1 MAPTLVF
8 DEHLVAARRLRAL
21 RKATPGADFLVDI
34 AARELSERLQAVERH
49 FERAVELHGYTGAT
63 ARALM
68 TSGKVG
74 TVLRVET
81 HEDLLDHK
89 VAGGA
94 VAPLEDLGLDAGSAD
109 LIVSPLSLHLTNDT
123 PGTLIQIARA
133 LSPDGLFLAAIP
145 GGNTLTE
152 LREALLAAE
161 SEVTGGASPRV
172 IPFMDV
178 RAAGQLLQRAG
189 LALPVADVESLTVR
203 YDTMFDLM
211 RDLKAMGM
219 ANPLVNRSRRPLPR
233 RVFVRAAEI
242 YAKRFG
248 DADGR
253 VRATFD
259 IIYLS
264 GWKPHESQQKPLK
277 PGTAEVSLARI
288 LGKERN

>member
-1 MAPTLVF
+1 MSPTLVF
-8 DEHLVAARRLRAL
+8 DEDLVANRRLRAM
-21 RKATPGADFLVDI
+21 RKGTPGADFLVDV
-34 AARELSERLQAVERH
+34 AARELCERLEAVERR
-49 FERAVELHGYTGAT
+49 FERAVELHGYTGA
-63 ARALM
+63 AAKALIA
-68 TSGKVG
+68 SGKVG
-74 TVLRVET
+74 SVLRVET
-81 HEDLLDHK
+81 HAELLEGWTDQ
-89 VAGGA
+89 AIR
-94 VAPLEDLGLDAGSAD
+94 PLEQLGMEAGSAD

-161 SEVTGGASPRV
+161 SELTGGASPRV

-219 ANPLVNRSRRPLPR
+219 ANPLVNRSRKPLAR
-233 RVFVRAAEI
+233 SVFLRAAEL
-242 YAKRFG
+242 YADRFS
-248 DADGR
+248 DADRR

-259 IIYLS
+259 IVYLS

-277 PGTAEVSLARI
+277 PGSAEVSLARI
-288 LGKERN
+288 LGNG